1 MRIALDVMG
10 GDKAPEEILW
20 GAVKAR
26 DLGIQ
31 VIAVGPYPV
40 VHEILKKKSPSETSH
55 IEIYHAP
62 DVVRMDE
69 APTIVMKEKQNSSI
83 SVVSR
88 LVTEGYAD
96 ASVSA
101 GNSGAFMAAA
111 LRYLRM
117 PGILRPCFGAILP
130 SLKDKVILLD
140 AGANMD
146 CNPRHL
152 LDFAIMGEA
161 YMKAV
166 ERKER
171 PRIGLV
177 NVGVEPGKGNALMK
191 KAYFLLK
198 NSSLNFIGNV
208 EGRELFVGNVDV
220 LVCDGFTGN
229 VVLKAT
235 EGVGGVLKR
244 VIYRELPKSKW
255 AQLPLLML
263 YRHTIERI
271 KHTLDYHE
279 YGGAPLLG
287 VEGVCIVAHG
297 SSTARSIYLTLRQA
311 KEMVENRVYELIREK
326 IQEGRR
332 KGIGIFSRD
341 HRTGSLHPAESAD

>member
-1 MRIALDVMG
+1 MG

-20 GAVKAR
+20 GAVKAK

-40 VHEILKKKSPSETSH
+40 IHEILRKKSPSETAH

-62 DVVRMDE
+62 EVVRMDE
-69 APTIVMKEKQNSSI
+69 SPMVVMKEKKESSI

-88 LVTEGYAD
+88 LVAEGRAD
-96 ASVSA
+96 ASLSA

-111 LRYLRM
+111 LHYLRM

-130 SLKDKVILLD
+130 SLKGKVILVD

-146 CNPRHL
+146 CHPRHL

-166 ERKER
+166 EGKEK

-191 KAYFLLK
+191 KAYSLLK
-198 NSSLNFIGNV
+198 NSNLNFIGNV
-208 EGRELFVGNVDV
+208 EGRQLFVGDVDV

-235 EGVGGVLKR
+235 EGVGVVLSR
-244 VIYRELPKSKW
+244 IIYRELPKSKW
-255 AQLPLLML
+255 AQLPLLLL
-263 YRHTIERI
+263 YPTIQRI
-271 KHTLDYHE
+271 KATLDYHG

-287 VEGVCIVAHG
+287 IEGVCIVAHG
-297 SSTARSIYLTLRQA
+297 SSTARSIYATLRQA

-341 HRTGSLHPAESAD
+341 YRSGGLHPAESAD